1 MNRLKKPAEEKKMAK
16 KKRSFAW
23 SPLRKLMKKSGAN
36 IVARNAVDLLI
47 MDLEDQATKL
57 TQKALAFAKH
67 AKRKKITKDDMG
79 LAIKYLE

>member
-1 MNRLKKPAEEKKMAK
+1 MAK

-47 MDLEDQATKL
+47 LNLEEVSITL
-57 TQKALAFAKH
+57 TQQALKFARH
-67 AKRKKITKDDMG
+67 AKRKKKQCF
-79 LAIKYLE
+79 

>member
-1 MNRLKKPAEEKKMAK
+1 MAK

-47 MDLEDQATKL
+47 SDLESVAQKL
-57 TQKALAFAKH
+57 TQKALGFAKH
-67 AKRKKITKDDMG
+67 AKRKKITKEDMT
-79 LAIKYLE
+79 LAIKYM

>member
-1 MNRLKKPAEEKKMAK
+1 MAK

-47 MDLEDQATKL
+47 SDLENVATKL
-57 TQKALAFAKH
+57 TQKALSFAKH
-67 AKRKKITKDDMG
+67 AKRKKITKEDMS
-79 LAIKYLE
+79 LAIKYM

>member
-1 MNRLKKPAEEKKMAK
+1 MAK

-47 MDLEDQATKL
+47 MDLEETATKL
-57 TQKALAFAKH
+57 TKKALAFAKH
-67 AKRKKITKDDMG
+67 AKRKKITKDDMT
-79 LAIKYLE
+79 LAIRYLK

>member
-1 MNRLKKPAEEKKMAK
+1 MAK

-47 MDLEDQATKL
+47 SDLEAVAQKL
-57 TQKALAFAKH
+57 TKKALGFARH
-67 AKRKKITKDDMG
+67 AKRKKITKEDMN
-79 LAIKYLE
+79 LAIKYL

>member
-1 MNRLKKPAEEKKMAK
+1 MAK

-47 MDLEDQATKL
+47 MDLEAVSQKL
-57 TQKALAFAKH
+57 TKKALGFAHH
-67 AKRKKITKDDMG
+67 AKRKKITKEDMA
-79 LAIKYLE
+79 LAIKYL